1 MGALRFELL
10 AFLFFGCCSR
20 SVPGASLRAKSA
32 ETNLHGQANSAAP
45 ALQRPQLIF
54 LFLVYDKIN
63 NEEIWDRF
71 FAPAIHGTD
80 YIALVHCKS
89 VEYCRQNIKSPHR
102 YEIIP
107 PVETKYCTDLVSGM
121 NALLQAGVSKA
132 GRPPRADDKFIFIS
146 DSTVPVKPFSFV
158 QNRLLSTGTNSN
170 FCIFPR
176 NEWAEIQEPASQG
189 LVPSVRAAV
198 KHHQWMILSRAHAG
212 QVLKRSH
219 EYRDLMYQ
227 FQINTGVRNAG
238 CLDEY
243 WTFAIL
249 FGTIAQATNPQ
260 QIQMT
265 GLNGLPLSTTDY
277 EIQGQCDTFVQWV
290 PRAIGTANN
299 MTRLALQLTQDS
311 GVDLT
316 AASEK
321 RPATFHRFSRNAVVQ
336 MRDSWFLFARKV
348 DDGATFAG
356 CDRLVDVFDKLIFS
370 TPPQEFTVP
379 PTWAGGGQWVDT
391 RSYLVSISSSEGAV
405 HLVGK
410 GTGMNA
416 KGTYCNNQVTVVF
429 TNGYRSSATL
439 SPDGQYLSWDTGVTW
454 TRNR

>member
-1 MGALRFELL
+1 MMGRFELL

-20 SVPGASLRAKSA
+20 SLGASLRSKSPATHLHAK
-32 ETNLHGQANSAAP
+32 ANSSVTSAQ
-45 ALQRPQLIF
+45 QRPQLIF

-71 FAPAIHGTD
+71 FAPAIHGSD

-107 PVETKYCTDLVSGM
+107 SVETKYCTDLVSGM
-121 NALLQAGVSKA
+121 NALLQAGVNKVA
-132 GRPPRADDKFIFIS
+132 RPPRADDKFIFIS

-158 QNRLLSTGTNSN
+158 QNRLLTTGTNSN

-176 NEWAEIQEPASQG
+176 NEWAEIQEPASHA

-227 FQINTGVRNAG
+227 FQINTGVKNAG

-260 QIQMT
+260 QIQMS

-321 RPATFHRFSRNAVVQ
+321 RPAAFHRFSRNAVVQ

-348 DDGATFAG
+348 DDGAGFAG

-379 PTWAGGGQWVDT
+379 LTWAGSGQWVDT
-391 RSYLVSISSSEGAV
+391 RSYLVSISSHEGAIN
-405 HLVGK
+405 LVGK

-416 KGTYCNNQVTVVF
+416 KGTYCNNKVSVVF

-439 SPDGQYLSWDTGVTW
+439 SPDGQYLAWDTGVTW
-454 TRNR
+454 TRSR